1 MRFWDKSV
9 ALFKCVQEHGQLSI
23 RCLAEK
29 TGLSKSSVHRLSH
42 AMNRRALKPESW
54 FWETDDGR
62 AWLGLLVV
70 ATLYLFGLK
79 RGVGAETI
87 SEFFRRLHLHRHVG
101 SSPTAIRTLLQGL
114 ETIVIETATSWEQE
128 GVSHGQARDIIGA
141 VDETFFEQMLL
152 VFVDLPT
159 GYIVMEEVAEDRRYV
174 TWNTH
179 VQAQLEE
186 LGTSVRYLVSDRAKA
201 LIQLAQQ
208 GLECLSVP
216 DLFHLMRD
224 LSKGY
229 SLAIARPLRQARQ
242 ELIKAEAAMRR
253 HEGFDKRRG
262 EAGVAHR
269 HLRATQALVS
279 KWEEARAAYRQHL
292 EALSLTMH
300 PFAIGDPLPQSSA
313 QVERRLRAELKA
325 LEALADTYQ
334 LPAKPEVMK
343 KVSDQ
348 VPALAALVDF
358 WWQGVARDLT
368 GLTLTPLW
376 RRWVKE
382 VLLPHAYWEA
392 QLSRS
397 RHRGQRA
404 KISQTLE
411 QSQER
416 LDQHAMTRR
425 IPARVLADWKT
436 WATEQARA
444 FQRASSAVEG
454 RNGYLSQ
461 MHHNHRGLP
470 KRRYRTWRALH
481 NFDCHDTD
489 GTTPA
494 SRFFRHEFPDFFEAV
509 FAQVGELPRPRQR
522 KRNQHLSQSKE
533 EVVPA

>member
-1 MRFWDKSV
+1 
-9 ALFKCVQEHGQLSI
+9 
-23 RCLAEK
+23 
-29 TGLSKSSVHRLSH
+29 
-42 AMNRRALKPESW
+42 
-54 FWETDDGR
+54 
-62 AWLGLLVV
+62 
-70 ATLYLFGLK
+70 
-79 RGVGAETI
+79 
-87 SEFFRRLHLHRHVG
+87 
-101 SSPTAIRTLLQGL
+101 
-114 ETIVIETATSWEQE
+114 
-128 GVSHGQARDIIGA
+128 
-141 VDETFFEQMLL
+141 
-152 VFVDLPT
+152 
-159 GYIVMEEVAEDRRYV
+159 
-174 TWNTH
+174 
-179 VQAQLEE
+179 
-186 LGTSVRYLVSDRAKA
+186 
-201 LIQLAQQ
+201 
-208 GLECLSVP
+208 
-216 DLFHLMRD
+216 
-224 LSKGY
+224 
-229 SLAIARPLRQARQ
+229 
-242 ELIKAEAAMRR
+242 MRR